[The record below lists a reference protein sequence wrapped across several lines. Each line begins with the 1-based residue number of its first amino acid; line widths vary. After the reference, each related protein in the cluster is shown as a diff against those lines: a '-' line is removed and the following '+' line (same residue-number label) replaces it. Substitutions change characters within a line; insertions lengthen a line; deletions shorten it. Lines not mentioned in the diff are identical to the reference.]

1 MISSSH
7 PAFAKL
13 GPKLERV
20 QREIDSLDD
29 FLRRYDSL
37 VPEMISEWGRTTAVA
52 SAVAN
57 AYNGIED
64 VLTNIARDIDGAVP
78 QGESWHQDLLDQMRA
93 ELRDTRTALLDER
106 LHGLLTELKGFR
118 HRVRHNYGFD
128 LDTEKSNENL
138 ERLREAFPAFVEA
151 LRNLERSMTRELSPA
166 SFGVPAPPVHA
177 GLVPSGH
184 SSAVSPSASGC
195 SGARTM

>member
-20 QREIDSLDD
+20 RREIGSLDD

-37 VPEMISEWGRTTAVA
+37 APEMVSEWGRTTAVA

-78 QGESWHQDLLDQMRA
+78 QGESSHQDLLDQMRA
-93 ELRDTRTALLDER
+93 ELRDTRAALLDER
-106 LHGLLTELKGFR
+106 LHGQLTELKGFR

-128 LDTEKSNENL
+128 LDTEKSTENL

-151 LRNLERSMTRELSPA
+151 LRTLERSMTRERDE
-166 SFGVPAPPVHA
+166 GE
-177 GLVPSGH
+177 G
-184 SSAVSPSASGC
+184 
-195 SGARTM
+195 